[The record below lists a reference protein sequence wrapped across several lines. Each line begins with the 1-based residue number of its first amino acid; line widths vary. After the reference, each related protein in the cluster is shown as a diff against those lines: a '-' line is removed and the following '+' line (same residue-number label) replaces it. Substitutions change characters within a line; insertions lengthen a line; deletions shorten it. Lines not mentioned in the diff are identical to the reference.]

1 MIRLKFPKVPQSS
14 PNVPSPLDQFLK
26 ILRSIPGATIT
37 MLAKEADVSERMV
50 KKYIKELRVSN
61 RIRRV
66 GSNRKGYWEIAR
78 EVDES
83 ETPPRS
89 L

>member
-1 MIRLKFPKVPQSS
+1 MFEVPQSS
-14 PNVPSPLDQFLK
+14 PKVPDPLESFLK
-26 ILRSIPGATIT
+26 ILRSLPGATIA

-50 KKYIKELRVSN
+50 KKYIKELRDSN

-66 GSNRKGYWEIAR
+66 GSNRKGYWEILR
-78 EVDES
+78 EVHES

>member
-1 MIRLKFPKVPQSS
+1 MFEVPQSS
-14 PNVPSPLDQFLK
+14 PKFPDPLESFLK
-26 ILRSIPGATIT
+26 ILRSLPGATIA

-50 KKYIKELRVSN
+50 KKYIKELRDSN

-66 GSNRKGYWEIAR
+66 GSNRKGYWEILR
-78 EVDES
+78 EVHKS
-83 ETPPRS
+83 ETPPRP

>member
-1 MIRLKFPKVPQSS
+1 MFEVPQSS
-14 PNVPSPLDQFLK
+14 PKVPDPLEPFLK
-26 ILRSIPGATIT
+26 ILRSLPGATIA

-50 KKYIKELRVSN
+50 KKYIKELRDSN

-66 GSNRKGYWEIAR
+66 GSNRKGYWEILR
-78 EVDES
+78 EVHES
-83 ETPPRS
+83 ETPPSS

>member
-1 MIRLKFPKVPQSS
+1 
-14 PNVPSPLDQFLK
+14 
-26 ILRSIPGATIT
+26 

-66 GSNRKGYWEIAR
+66 GSNRKCYWEIAR
-78 EVDES
+78 EVNES

>member
-26 ILRSIPGATIT
+26 ILRSIPGATIP

-78 EVDES
+78 EVNES